1 MADEERS
8 QTSGEERA
16 AGPSDADR
24 QHLRRIQRQRQARV
38 VKAVVA
44 LAIIVLLVVF
54 VIRNSDPQ
62 PIDFVFKTGR
72 FRLIYV
78 LIVTA
83 LLGGIA
89 GYLLG
94 RPSKGTRLHEKK
106 EGEPRKG

>member
-1 MADEERS
+1 MADEEHR
-8 QTSGEERA
+8 QTSGEEQRD
-16 AGPSDADR
+16 GSGDADR
-24 QHLRRIQRQRQARV
+24 DHMRRIQRQRQARV

-62 PIDFVFKTGR
+62 PIDFVFTTGQ

-83 LLGGIA
+83 LLGGLV

-94 RPSKGTRLHEKK
+94 RPSKGTRLHEK
-106 EGEPRKG
+106 RKRERGNG